1 MKFKRTEYGAL
12 TVLSPKGDLVGD
24 DVALFREQT
33 RQCLEEGG
41 PDLTI
46 DCAEI
51 GGFDSGGL
59 EALTELS
66 RECRTRGGALRLCS
80 LDAVGRAILEL
91 TRLNRQFDVYDDVEA
106 AIRSRT

>member
-1 MKFKRTEYGAL
+1 M
-12 TVLSPKGDLVGD
+12 LSDL
-24 DVALFREQT
+24 
-33 RQCLEEGG
+33 
-41 PDLTI
+41 
-46 DCAEI
+46 
-51 GGFDSGGL
+51 
-59 EALTELS
+59 